1 MKDKIINF
9 FDDVYKEMG
18 KVTWPTQAELR
29 ESTVVVLVVCLLI
42 SAFVYLVDTVV
53 SKALQGIF

>member
-29 ESTVVVLVVCLLI
+29 ESTMVVLVVCLLI
-42 SAFVYLVDTVV
+42 SAFVYVVDTIV

>member
-1 MKDKIINF
+1 MKEKIINF

-42 SAFVYLVDTVV
+42 SAFVYLVDTIV